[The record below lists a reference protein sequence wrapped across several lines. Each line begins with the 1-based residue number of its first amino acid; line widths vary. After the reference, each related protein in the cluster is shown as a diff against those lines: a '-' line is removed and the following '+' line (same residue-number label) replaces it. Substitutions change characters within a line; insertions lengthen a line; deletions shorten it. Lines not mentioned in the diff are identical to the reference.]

1 MNRGS
6 ATQPVQVPDLPVA
19 DTEPQSSLSE
29 ASSEAS
35 HHTEDTTDA
44 HSFNVNLQSPEMINS
59 TEGRLWTV
67 QFDIQLSRQ
76 PSDYHFLWIVLKI
89 TPHEMLTKSESQN
102 EAPAPTPSPRP
113 GITFLTPGPPRAL
126 KLIDSWSGK
135 RVAAFL
141 FKKDRDTLDDPQ
153 PPDPLSIPCELRTV
167 AGFFC
172 SIAGSFCNPLPLMPD
187 VLPFMENVPA
197 WITSG
202 VWAERSSN
210 LDKAYT
216 CLFPQTLDLGTVA
229 ARVDVS
235 YGDMPESDED
245 PHYGRQPITWGPGH
259 LLDFT
264 PWGCLTNAPIE
275 ERQFSLVI
283 QTVEY
288 CETPVSA
295 PSNLRH
301 YAIHIDVVRNP
312 GLEYIE
318 AELNFDLVSTSHR
331 QTSISL
337 ENPSDDLAQAIHVSE
352 AFSNRRL
359 WIRGELKSPYYQVNS
374 RKYGG
379 SGHHPQTKV
388 SVTLTKT
395 ISKTMPIIIPLLIN
409 VQTGDSF
416 SMSVAGK
423 IKTIEHRS
431 TSSSDF
437 GFEIKWVPCLS
448 FGWKRPPVPP
458 GQRVSVFEMKEE
470 KPNRCV
476 IG

>member
-1 MNRGS
+1 MNRS
-6 ATQPVQVPDLPVA
+6 PATQPVPDLPVA
-19 DTEPQSSLSE
+19 DPEPQSSLSE

-35 HHTEDTTDA
+35 HQIETEETTDV
-44 HSFNVNLQSPEMINS
+44 HSFNVTLQSPEMINS

-67 QFDIQLSRQ
+67 QFDIRLSRQ

-89 TPHEMLTKSESQN
+89 TPHEMLTKSESKN
-102 EAPAPTPSPRP
+102 EVPAPTPSPRP

-126 KLIDSWSGK
+126 KLIDSWSGNK
-135 RVAAFL
+135 VAAFL
-141 FKKDRDTLDDPQ
+141 FRKDRDNLDDPQ
-153 PPDPLSIPCELRTV
+153 LPGSLSIPCELRTV

-210 LDKAYT
+210 LDAGYT

-235 YGDMPESDED
+235 YGDMPDSDEH
-245 PHYGRQPITWGPGH
+245 PHYGRSPITWGPGH

-288 CETPVSA
+288 CEPPVSA
-295 PSNLRH
+295 PSSLRH

-318 AELNFDLVSTSHR
+318 AELTFDLVSTSHR

-359 WIRGELKSPYYQVNS
+359 WIRGELKSMMVDFHKKSNFTHS
-374 RKYGG
+374 G
-379 SGHHPQTKV
+379 SFCNTQTIFPKILMR
-388 SVTLTKT
+388 TQ
-395 ISKTMPIIIPLLIN
+395 IS
-409 VQTGDSF
+409 
-416 SMSVAGK
+416 
-423 IKTIEHRS
+423 
-431 TSSSDF
+431 
-437 GFEIKWVPCLS
+437 
-448 FGWKRPPVPP
+448 
-458 GQRVSVFEMKEE
+458 
-470 KPNRCV
+470 
-476 IG
+476 